1 MPEPSE
7 SPADD
12 RQNPCLFVVGCPRSG
27 TTLLQRMLDH
37 HPQLAVANDSHFIPR
52 VLERHGRH
60 CVLEALDKGDVPLSP
75 DLVRETVEYHRFR
88 RLELSAGVVEKA
100 AAGADTYRQFV
111 GALYTE
117 YGRLRG
123 KRYAGE
129 KTPDYVRRLPLLHA
143 LFPWAKTIHII
154 RDGRDVALSLL
165 QWANEQKGPGRFELW
180 NHEPI
185 AVSALWWRWQVESGR
200 AAGKSLGPS
209 QYCEVLYEQL
219 VAQAE
224 QELPKLADFLQL
236 PDAPEMLDFH
246 RGKRKTQAG
255 LSAKDAWLPPTTG
268 LRDWRT
274 QMDPRNVE
282 LFEALAGDLLV
293 ELGYARATD
302 TISPEIAR
310 VADHCRQAWQEEMKP
325 SKKRVLHTKTKDT
338 NVDHDAL
345 AQLSDADMD
354 VVRRDTALA
363 GLATLLDAEAFRGLL
378 GSHWPGEHFGP
389 LQLQYARYKPGKRY
403 LAAYRVEV
411 DGVMTDVHAAAYRP
425 SAWGKIR
432 RAYMRARARDT
443 STPLPHLVQKQGIA
457 IYRFPADPELTV
469 LPRLVDS
476 TQREELLRRLF
487 PEQEELWAGTIE
499 TLRYKPQRRY
509 VARLLLD
516 GEPRALLKF
525 YNQEGY
531 LAAQRNTKV
540 LEPCHG
546 LQLAERIA
554 RSDRHHIVALQWL
567 PGQLLSD
574 AVADESLPPDR
585 MAAVGAA
592 LAALHGQDSHK
603 LKRLTANAEAVQLL
617 GVAEAVGWLNPLLAD
632 RAENLASRLADR
644 IRETSFKPCAI
655 HGDFYAK
662 QVLLT
667 ADGVALLDLDKAV
680 RGDPAVDLGNF
691 IAWLEFDALQGRLAS
706 DRIGPLRDALLDGYQ
721 SVKEGPPPGQ
731 VTLQTAAALL
741 RLATDP
747 FRGRQPDWPGRTS
760 EILQRAEAILP
771 AQGAAAISQPAP
783 RAAELGADLSEVP
796 VTDPFNIAVDPYMR
810 FLPQALNP
818 SEVYRLLEDYLPRLT
833 VGDNEFTLRGI
844 RVVRYKP
851 QRRCLIQ
858 YDLLRHRPAGE
869 PKEVTLVGK
878 VRAKGLE
885 RSSYR
890 TQRLLYRAGFAADS
904 DDGISVP
911 KPLGT
916 IPELRMWCQ
925 QKVSGATATELLTG
939 PEGVALAGRI
949 AEAVCKLH
957 ATRIEAPSRHTMA
970 EELQILH
977 ERLPQVASANPAWQD
992 RIGRILVSC
1001 DRLGAATPISPPV
1014 GIHRDFYPDQVI
1026 VRPSPGSNLGRLYLL
1041 DFDLYCKGLRELDAG
1056 NFCGHLIEQG
1066 IRMLDGPDALRD
1078 CEEAFVRRF
1087 IELSPEAIPE
1097 AVEAYTT
1104 LTLVRHIHLSTQLPG
1119 RESTTERL
1127 LQLCEQRLGIA

>member
-1 MPEPSE
+1 MPE
-7 SPADD
+7 SPGTSADD

-52 VLERHGRH
+52 VLEKHGRH
-60 CVLEALDKGDVPLSP
+60 CAQEVLDKGDLPLSP
-75 DLVRETVEYHRFR
+75 ELVRQTVEYHRFR
-88 RLELSAGVVEKA
+88 RLELDASIIERA

-123 KRYAGE
+123 KPFAGE

-143 LFPWAKTIHII
+143 LFPWAKMIHII
-154 RDGRDVALSLL
+154 RDGRDTALSLL

-180 NHEPI
+180 KHEPI
-185 AVSALWWRWQVESGR
+185 AVCALWWRWLVESGR

-209 QYCEVLYEQL
+209 QYCEVQYEQL
-219 VAQAE
+219 VAQAG
-224 QELPKLADFLQL
+224 QELTKLADFLQL
-236 PDAPEMLDFH
+236 PYAPEMLEFH
-246 RGKRKTQAG
+246 RGKRKKQAG
-255 LSAKDAWLPPTTG
+255 LSAKDAWLPATTG
-268 LRDWRT
+268 LRDWSA
-274 QMDPRNVE
+274 QMDSRNVE
-282 LFEALAGDLLV
+282 LFEALAGDLLS

-310 VADHCRQAWQEEMKP
+310 VADHCRQAWQEAMKP
-325 SKKRVLHTKTKDT
+325 SKERAKSAEIKKPGV
-338 NVDHDAL
+338 NHDAL
-345 AQLSDADMD
+345 AQLSDADSD
-354 VVRRDTALA
+354 IVRRDTALS
-363 GLATLLDAEAFRGLL
+363 GLATLLDPEAFRELL
-378 GSHWPGEHFGP
+378 ASHWPGEQFGP
-389 LQLQYARYKPGKRY
+389 LQLQYVRYKPGKRY

-411 DGVMTDVHAAAYRP
+411 DGVMTDIHAAAYRS

-432 RAYMRARARDT
+432 RAYMRASERDA
-443 STPLPHLVQKQGIA
+443 SAPLPHLVQKQEIA

-476 TQREELLRRLF
+476 KQREELLRRLF
-487 PEQEELWAGTIE
+487 PEQEESWAGTIE

-516 GEPRALLKF
+516 GEPKALLKF
-525 YNQEGY
+525 YTQEGY
-531 LAAQRNTKV
+531 LAAQRNAKV
-540 LEPCHG
+540 LEPCVG
-546 LQLAERIA
+546 LQLAERIG
-554 RSDRHHIVALQWL
+554 RSDRHQIVALQWL

-574 AVADESLPPDR
+574 AITDESLPCDR

-592 LAALHGQDSHK
+592 LAAFHGQDSHK
-603 LKRLTANAEAVQLL
+603 LKRLTANVEALQLL
-617 GVAEAVGWLNPLLAD
+617 GVAEAVGWLDPQLAD
-632 RAENLASRLADR
+632 RAEKLAGRLAQR
-644 IRETSFKPCAI
+644 IRETPFTPCAI

-667 ADGVALLDLDKAV
+667 SDGVAVLDLDKAV

-706 DRIGPLRDALLDGYQ
+706 DRIGPLQDALLDGYQ
-721 SVKEGPPPGQ
+721 SVDDGPAAGQ
-731 VTLQTAAALL
+731 VALQTAAALF

-747 FRGRQPDWPGRTS
+747 FRGRQPDWPQQTS
-760 EILQRAEAILP
+760 QILQRTEAILA
-771 AQGAAAISQPAP
+771 AQGATETSQSAP
-783 RAAELGADLSEVP
+783 RTVQPSENLSQVP

-810 FLPQALNP
+810 FLPQALDP
-818 SEVYRLLEDYLPRLT
+818 KEVFALLEDHLPRLT
-833 VGDNEFTLRGI
+833 AGDNDFALRGI
-844 RVVRYKP
+844 RVIRYKP

-858 YDLLRHRPAGE
+858 YDLFRHRAGRK

-885 RSSYR
+885 KSSYR
-890 TQRLLYRAGFAADS
+890 TQRLLYRAGFVGDS
-904 DDGISVP
+904 EDGISVP

-925 QKVSGATATELLTG
+925 QKVRGVTATDLLTG
-939 PEGVALAGRI
+939 PEGPALAGRI
-949 AEAVCKLH
+949 AEAACKLH
-957 ATRIEAPSRHTMA
+957 ATQIEVPRRHAMA

-977 ERLPQVASANPAWQD
+977 ERLPQVASANPAWHA
-992 RIGRILVSC
+992 RIDHILAAC
-1001 DRLGAATPISPPV
+1001 DQLGAATPTSPPV
-1014 GIHRDFYPDQVI
+1014 GIHRDFYPDQII
-1026 VRPSPGSNLGRLYLL
+1026 VRRKRLYLL
-1041 DFDLYCKGLRELDAG
+1041 DFDLYCQGPRELDAG

-1066 IRMLDGPDALRD
+1066 LRTLDGPDALRD
-1078 CEEAFVRRF
+1078 CEEAFVQRF
-1087 IELSPEAIPE
+1087 LELSPEAIP
-1097 AVEAYTT
+1097 AAIEAYAT

-1119 RESTTERL
+1119 RESTTEAL
-1127 LQLCEQRLGIA
+1127 LQLCEQRL